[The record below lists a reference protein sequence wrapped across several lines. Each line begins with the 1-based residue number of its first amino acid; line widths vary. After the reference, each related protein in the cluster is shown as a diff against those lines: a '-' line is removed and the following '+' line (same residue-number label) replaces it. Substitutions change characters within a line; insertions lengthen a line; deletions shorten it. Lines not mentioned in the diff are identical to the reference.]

1 MSRATFSEQVECVSV
16 LKPTSTR
23 LWTFGSRD
31 RHHRRG
37 RWLTRGGM
45 APPTPL
51 EDGSG
56 RHAVGLRERRAA
68 PEVAVEVRGKHPRDL
83 EGDVSLPAGVLL
95 ETLQSGAFP
104 IVQVFE
110 GGQLR
115 LPLEDGRGVT
125 LYEDGDWIRIV
136 APLGEFVSLPDETLF
151 ETLHLNRQLARTRM
165 SIRRDELVVRADYPT
180 NFWNPDDF
188 QTVVLQVVETVR
200 LADAR
205 WELRHDP

>member
-1 MSRATFSEQVECVSV
+1 M
-16 LKPTSTR
+16 
-23 LWTFGSRD
+23 
-31 RHHRRG
+31 
-37 RWLTRGGM
+37 
-45 APPTPL
+45 
-51 EDGSG
+51 
-56 RHAVGLRERRAA
+56 
-68 PEVAVEVRGKHPRDL
+68 
-83 EGDVSLPAGVLL
+83 SLPAGVLL
-95 ETLQSGAFP
+95 EALQSGAFP
-104 IVQVFE
+104 IVEVFE

-188 QTVVLQVVETVR
+188 QTVVLQVIETVR

-205 WELRHDP
+205 WELCHDP